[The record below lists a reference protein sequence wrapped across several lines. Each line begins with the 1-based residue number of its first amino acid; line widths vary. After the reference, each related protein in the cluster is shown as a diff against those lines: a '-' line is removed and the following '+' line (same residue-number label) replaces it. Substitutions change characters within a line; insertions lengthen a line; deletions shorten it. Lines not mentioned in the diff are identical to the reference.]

1 MLDVET
7 VMGWNF
13 DMIEQEV
20 SDRDCLLYA
29 LSLGYGRDPLDA
41 ADLPFVYE
49 KDLRVVPT
57 ISAVLA
63 RTPFWMRDPRTGID
77 WVRIVHG
84 EQSAEFLAPV
94 PTSGTLVGETVV
106 TGIDDKGPGKGAL
119 VFSETRLWHRQT
131 GTLIAVNARTSF
143 CRGDGGCG
151 SAGITGA
158 RPAQVPAR
166 APDHAITYP
175 TEPWLAL
182 LYRLNGDRNPL
193 HADPEVARKA
203 GFERPILHG
212 LCTWGMAC
220 RALLATCC
228 DNDPARLGAM
238 RARFSAPVLP
248 GEPIETRIWTGGD
261 DLFFEC
267 RVPTRDATVLKG
279 GVARVTA

>member
-1 MLDVET
+1 MLNVET
-7 VMGWNF
+7 IMNWAF
-13 DMIEQEV
+13 EPIEQAV

-29 LSLGYGRDPLDA
+29 LSLGYGRDPMDA
-41 ADLPFVYE
+41 ADLAFVYE

-63 RTPFWMRDPRTGID
+63 KTPFWMRDPRTGID
-77 WVRIVHG
+77 WVKIVHG

-94 PTSGTLVGETVV
+94 PTSGTLVSETRVKGV
-106 TGIDDKGPGKGAL
+106 EDKGPGKGAL
-119 VFSETRLWHRQT
+119 VFSETSLWHKET
-131 GTLIAVNARTSF
+131 GTLIAVNGRTSF

-151 SAGITGA
+151 SAGVTGA
-158 RPAQVPAR
+158 PAATLPGR
-166 APDHAITYP
+166 AADHAVAYP

-212 LCTWGMAC
+212 LCTWGLAC

-228 DNDPARLGAM
+228 GNDPARLRGM

-248 GEPIETRIWTGGD
+248 GETIETRIWTGGD
-261 DLFFEC
+261 EIAFEC
-267 RVPTRDATVLKG
+267 RVPARDATVLKG
-279 GVARVTA
+279 GVARLG